1 VTDEDVTKVGGTY
14 TTPPEAARLLA
25 QVDQVVTV

>member
-1 VTDEDVTKVGGTY
+1 VTDDDVAKVGGVY

-25 QVDQVVTV
+25 EVDQVVTV